1 LAAVEGVL
9 PSRSPAIYLADL
21 DTSGV
26 VRGSAVRLTPNWEHF
41 ERLPTF
47 SPDGKRV
54 AFRSILARVRAES
67 GNSTAK
73 PEWQHSIVVQDIET
87 GRQTKYGGV
96 AQNGPSLWFPDGD
109 ALLSLEGAVGGNT
122 GNGSLVRIDL
132 QKRTRTPIAEG
143 LGVTAN
149 TIFMTNGGVNLNL
162 AALSPVGTTLFVTL
176 TALSGDAVASTLWRF
191 DSVSGKQLGGF
202 PLSSAS
208 LSQTKKD
215 TATTGAP
222 NRKLA
227 VSPNGRTLAFMRTDV
242 RDGYIRTVGVDGTT
256 SPTSIV
262 ENFGVL
268 HNLAWC
274 KDRIFF
280 GRASVESMSQHFGTE
295 RRFAAT
301 WQIMHIRSDGSGGP
315 VFSGLE
321 IDDLWSF
328 DVSPDCSRIAFDAL
342 DYRISGTAAPAANTP
357 R

>member
-1 LAAVEGVL
+1 
-9 PSRSPAIYLADL
+9 
-21 DTSGV
+21 
-26 VRGSAVRLTPNWEHF
+26 
-41 ERLPTF
+41 
-47 SPDGKRV
+47 
-54 AFRSILARVRAES
+54 
-67 GNSTAK
+67 
-73 PEWQHSIVVQDIET
+73 
-87 GRQTKYGGV
+87 
-96 AQNGPSLWFPDGD
+96 
-109 ALLSLEGAVGGNT
+109 
-122 GNGSLVRIDL
+122 
-132 QKRTRTPIAEG
+132 

-256 SPTSIV
+256 SPTSI
-262 ENFGVL
+262 
-268 HNLAWC
+268 
-274 KDRIFF
+274 FF